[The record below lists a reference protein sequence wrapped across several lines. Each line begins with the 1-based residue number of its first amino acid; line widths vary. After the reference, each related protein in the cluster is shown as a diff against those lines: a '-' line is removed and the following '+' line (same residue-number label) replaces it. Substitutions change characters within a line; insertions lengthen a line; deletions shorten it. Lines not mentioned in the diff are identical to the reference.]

1 VGLIWLLVLNGYLYL
16 SGAWLG
22 LDLITD
28 TKDMCLKEF
37 GHHILEKIVNYSRF
51 NNLQDL
57 EGLCD

>member
-1 VGLIWLLVLNGYLYL
+1 MVRSGSKNGHQ
-16 SGAWLG
+16 
-22 LDLITD
+22 
-28 TKDMCLKEF
+28 KDMCLKEF